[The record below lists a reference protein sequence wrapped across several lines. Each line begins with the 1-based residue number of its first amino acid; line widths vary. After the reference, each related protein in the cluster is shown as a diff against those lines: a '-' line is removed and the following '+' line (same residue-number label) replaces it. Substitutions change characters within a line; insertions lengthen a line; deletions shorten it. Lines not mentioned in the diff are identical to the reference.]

1 MPCDPRRQQFGRR
14 IQYQLWLDQAGGY
27 CLDDGLGA
35 RGRGQLDLGVID
47 VKIYGPL
54 HQSEFASDLGRCLS
68 ARYPS
73 QRFDLTFVQLW
84 KLGAQ
89 LGARDSCQPSL
100 DDGGKNIE
108 IDRLGD
114 VIVRPE
120 RTPSYL
126 AVS

>member
-54 HQSEFASDLGRCLS
+54 HESEFAIFPRATQVNASISRSFNFGSLGLS
-68 ARYPS
+68 LVRATPASRALMMVARIS
-73 QRFDLTFVQLW
+73 KSIGFV
-84 KLGAQ
+84 AT
-89 LGARDSCQPSL
+89 S
-100 DDGGKNIE
+100 
-108 IDRLGD
+108 
-114 VIVRPE
+114 
-120 RTPSYL
+120 
-126 AVS
+126 